1 MRNTSVLNGNLPVRL
16 QGGALLLTFAVLAG
30 LEMGLARGSD
40 VRLPL
45 LVACVVSGI
54 ALLGARRLQRTLTA
68 AEAERERIELSLR
81 RSEEYHKVFRRASD
95 ALLIVDAEDLRVC
108 DANERACLV
117 YDLPREML
125 VGHSLHDMNLDARK
139 LEDAIQRLR
148 TGEDGTQEF
157 EMVHT
162 RADETAVNLQV
173 TVSPLRFYNR
183 QAVLCVSRDVS
194 DRKTLEA
201 QLSHQAFHDPLTG
214 LANRALFK
222 DRVEHAF
229 ARAVRNPRPVIVL
242 FLDLDNFKKINDSLG
257 HDAGDQLLVEV
268 ARRILA
274 CVRVNDT
281 VARLGGDEFAVLLDG
296 ASVEDSVRVA
306 ERILEDL
313 PISYTI
319 EDNEVVVG
327 TSIGIADSGTGSNA
341 EDLLRNADAAM
352 YRAKGSGKGRYAV
365 FEPDMHT
372 QAVDQ
377 FDLEVGLRRALQR
390 AEFTLHYQPIVDFQ
404 TGQLA
409 GFEAL
414 VRWNHPERGLLAPHA
429 FIPLAEETG
438 LIVALG
444 RWVLMEACMRVRQ
457 WQVRYS
463 TGFPLMISVNV
474 SGRQIT
480 EPDFVETVEAALRQS
495 GLAAESLV
503 LEITESVVIE
513 RTGPVLGRLQ
523 QLRNVGVRIAIDDFG
538 TGYSSLSAIHTL
550 PVDVLKID
558 RSFVAG
564 MEAEG
569 GDCGVLRAILN
580 LGETLGL
587 CTVAEGIET
596 EHQRLQLQSL
606 GCQLGQGFYLGR
618 PLSSP
623 EVVTLLYE
631 SMSELPLTA

>member
-1 MRNTSVLNGNLPVRL
+1 M
-16 QGGALLLTFAVLAG
+16 
-30 LEMGLARGSD
+30 
-40 VRLPL
+40 
-45 LVACVVSGI
+45 
-54 ALLGARRLQRTLTA
+54 QR
-68 AEAERERIELSLR
+68 
-81 RSEEYHKVFRRASD
+81 
-95 ALLIVDAEDLRVC
+95 
-108 DANERACLV
+108 
-117 YDLPREML
+117 
-125 VGHSLHDMNLDARK
+125 DARK

-148 TGEDGTQEF
+148 TAGGTAEF

-162 RADETAVNLQV
+162 YTDETAVNLQV
-173 TVSPLRFYNR
+173 TVSPLEFYNPP
-183 QAVLCVSRDVS
+183 AVLCVSRDIS
-194 DRKTLEA
+194 DRKALEA

-229 ARAVRNPRPVIVL
+229 ARAVRNARPVIVL

-274 CVRVNDT
+274 CVRINDT

-296 ASVEDSVRVA
+296 ASIEDSVRVA
-306 ERILEDL
+306 ERILKDL

-319 EDNEVVVG
+319 EDREVVVG
-327 TSIGIADSGTGSNA
+327 TSIGIGIADSGTGSNA
-341 EDLLRNADAAM
+341 EDLLRNADAVM
-352 YRAKGSGKGRYAV
+352 STAKGSGMGRHAV
-365 FEPDMHT
+365 FESDMHT

-377 FDLEVGLRRALQR
+377 LDLEVGLRRALQR
-390 AEFTLHYQPIVDFQ
+390 AEFTLHYQPIVDLR

-414 VRWNHPERGLLAPHA
+414 VRWNHPERGLLAPDA

-444 RWVLMEACMRVRQ
+444 RWVLREACMRVRQ

-463 TGFPLMISVNV
+463 TESPLTINVNV

-480 EPDFVETVEAALRQS
+480 EPNFVEVVEAALGES
-495 GLAAESLV
+495 GLAAENLV

-523 QLRNVGVRIAIDDFG
+523 RLRDIGVQIAIDDFG

-558 RSFVAG
+558 RSFVTG
-564 MEAEG
+564 IERKG
-569 GDCGVLRAILN
+569 GDREVLRTILN
-580 LGETLGL
+580 LGKTLGL

-596 EHQRLQLQSL
+596 EHQWLQLQSL
-606 GCQLGQGFYLGR
+606 GCPLGQGFYLGR
-618 PLSSP
+618 PVSSP